1 MLTFNDLK
9 VKHIN
14 EAEDDVEMRLAKQKD
29 LARGTTPWALMVDC
43 VRGLLDRRV
52 RRDSRSRLS
61 RHSSNVA
68 SRLYR
73 VLDTSHEDF
82 WEAHVFDTLQ
92 LRPATGF
99 TCAHLGPSPYRDRQ
113 AVLHAGPV
121 LASPQSP
128 VLPSSSRHKSAFSF
142 GSVFS
147 DAQDTSDTI
156 RIRWIRV

>member
-1 MLTFNDLK
+1 MVEDHTATKMLTFNDLK

-99 TCAHLGPSPYRDRQ
+99 TCAHLGPSVRSIPKTYIK
-113 AVLHAGPV
+113 G
-121 LASPQSP
+121 SI
-128 VLPSSSRHKSAFSF
+128 SSAM
-142 GSVFS
+142 
-147 DAQDTSDTI
+147 
-156 RIRWIRV
+156 RIVQKP